1 MVLPTVKNGSMN
13 YRSNLL
19 HFADLY
25 GTIEEHVKAGH
36 DIHMKTTPF
45 WRLYRAYRDKLVTTE
60 HFSALDND
68 IKMIIEQ
75 YDKDQGCFVFGDIK
89 GVVTANDIADI
100 FGIPNEGRNLEYT
113 LVIAEC
119 LNKSLVHASK
129 PHLVTGCVP
138 SLLLLILMHY
148 TTICVYSFGL
158 AEKTRLLTPII
169 GR

>member
-25 GTIEEHVKAGH
+25 
-36 DIHMKTTPF
+36 
-45 WRLYRAYRDKLVTTE
+45 
-60 HFSALDND
+60 
-68 IKMIIEQ
+68 
-75 YDKDQGCFVFGDIK
+75 DQGCFVFGDIK

-100 FGIPNEGRNLEYT
+100 FGIPNKGRNLEYT

-138 SLLLLILMHY
+138 SLLFW
-148 TTICVYSFGL
+148 FGG
-158 AEKTRLLTPII
+158 KTRLLTPII